1 MVKVRDEHPTHE
13 DGSINLESW
22 LARVQEKTNFSDQ
35 DMSVIS
41 SACELSRFAEQEA
54 VAVDN
59 IWAEGTSSFRTGLE
73 IAEILLDL
81 HMDLDS
87 VVAGVI
93 YRSVREQKL
102 PLETIQEQF
111 GADVS
116 ELIEGVLQMAAIS
129 ALLRPERRGMVDN
142 YHLQMDNMR
151 KMLVSMVDDVRVALI
166 KLAERTC
173 AIRAVAQAPQEK
185 QQRVAQEVF
194 DVYAPLAHRLGI
206 GHIKWELEDLS
217 FRYLQPNAYKK
228 IAGLLVEKRLDREE
242 YIDDV
247 LAELGPALEKDG
259 VNAELSGRVKHIY
272 SIWRKMRRKSID
284 FHQVY
289 DIRAVRILVKDD
301 KECYAALGVVH
312 FLWQH
317 IYKEFDDYITTPKEN
332 GYRSLHTAVIGPHG
346 KVLEVQIRTQEM
358 HEEAE
363 LGVCAHWQYKD
374 GSSGRNSSGSYENKI
389 TWLRQVLEWHEDLG
403 DADLGDLV
411 EQFQNDVVEDRI
423 YVFTRDGDVKDLAL
437 GATPLDFAYHIHTE
451 VGNRCRGAEV
461 NGRIVPLNYAL
472 KTGERV
478 EIITSK
484 HAEPRRDWMN
494 SNSGYIRTPRA
505 RAKVQHWF
513 KFQDRD
519 KNISDGLALLGTEF
533 QRLAIIDVDQKKV
546 AEDLNYKG
554 WEDVAAAVGAGDLKV
569 SQVVAKTDLHLNGAM
584 PQRGPQLSRPR
595 ANADLNT
602 QGVTIQGVGNLMTHL
617 AGCCKP
623 VAGDAISGY
632 VTVGRGIT
640 IHGQSCGHLLQL
652 QQEDPDRVLEVSWGE
667 TGSQVYPVEILITAY
682 DRQGLLRDVTAVLA
696 LEHANVISMNSWSDV
711 HNNTAEFRVTLEVVS
726 IATLGKL
733 LGKINQL
740 PNIITV
746 KRDVQS

>member
-13 DGSINLESW
+13 DGSVNLESW
-22 LARVQEKTNFSDQ
+22 LARVQEKTSFSEAG
-35 DMSVIS
+35 MSVVAR
-41 SACELSRFAEQEA
+41 ACELSRFAEQEA

-87 VVAGVI
+87 VVAGVL

-102 PLETIQEQF
+102 PLDSIEEQF
-111 GADVS
+111 GSNVS
-116 ELIEGVLQMAAIS
+116 QLIDGALQMAAIS
-129 ALLRPERRGMVDN
+129 ALLRPERRGLKDN

-173 AIRAVAQAPQEK
+173 AIRAVANAPEEK
-185 QQRVAQEVF
+185 QRRVAQEVF

-217 FRYLQPNAYKK
+217 FRYLQPEAYKK

-242 YIDDV
+242 YIEDV
-247 LAELGPALEKDG
+247 LNELGPALKKDG
-259 VNAELSGRVKHIY
+259 VHAELSGRVKHIY
-272 SIWRKMRRKSID
+272 SIWRKMRRKNID

-289 DIRAVRILVKDD
+289 DIRAVRILVRDD

-312 FLWQH
+312 HLWQH

-346 KVLEVQIRTQEM
+346 KVLEVQIRTQDM

-374 GSSGRNSSGSYENKI
+374 GSSNKNPSGSYENKI
-389 TWLRQVLEWHEDLG
+389 SWLRQVLEWHEDLG
-403 DADLGDLV
+403 DTNLGDLV

-451 VGNRCRGAEV
+451 VGNRCRGAVV
-461 NGRIVPLNYAL
+461 NGRIVPLNYVL

-484 HAEPRRDWMN
+484 QGEPRRDWLN

-513 KFQDRD
+513 KLQDRD
-519 KNISDGLALLGTEF
+519 KNISDGAALLSTEF
-533 QRLAIIDVDQKKV
+533 QRFAITDVDQVKV
-546 AEDLNYKG
+546 AQSLNYKA
-554 WEDVAAAVGAGDLKV
+554 WDDVAAAVGAGDLKV
-569 SQVVAKTDLHLNGAM
+569 SQVVAKTDLHLNGAI
-584 PQRGPQLSRPR
+584 PQRSPQISTPKT
-595 ANADLNT
+595 NAGLNL

-623 VAGDAISGY
+623 VAGDAIAGY
-632 VTVGRGIT
+632 VTVGRGVS
-640 IHGQSCGHLLQL
+640 IHSKSCGHLLQL

-667 TGSQVYPVEILITAY
+667 TNGQVYPVEITISAY

-696 LEHANVISMNSWSDV
+696 HEHVNVIAMNSWSDV
-711 HNNTAEFRVTLEVVS
+711 RNNTAEFRVTLEVTS
-726 IATLGKL
+726 IAILGKL

-740 PNIITV
+740 PNIIAV
-746 KRDVQS
+746 KRDVQR

>member
-13 DGSINLESW
+13 DGSVNLESW
-22 LARVQEKTNFSDQ
+22 LARVQEKTSFSES
-35 DMSVIS
+35 DMAVIA
-41 SACELSRFAEQEA
+41 SACELSRLAEQEA

-59 IWAEGTSSFRTGLE
+59 IWAEGTSSFRTGIE

-87 VVAGVI
+87 VVAGII

-102 PLETIQEQF
+102 PLETIVEQL
-111 GADVS
+111 GTPVS
-116 ELIEGVLQMAAIS
+116 ELVDGVLQMAAIS
-129 ALLRPERRGMVDN
+129 ALLRPERRGMADD

-173 AIRAVAQAPQEK
+173 AIRAVSEASEEK
-185 QQRVAQEVF
+185 QRRVAQEVF

-217 FRYLQPNAYKK
+217 FRYLQTAAYKK

-247 LAELGPALEKDG
+247 LDELGPALGKDG
-259 VNAELSGRVKHIY
+259 VPAELSGRVKHIY
-272 SIWRKMRRKSID
+272 SIWRKMRRKNID

-312 FLWQH
+312 SLWQH

-374 GSSGRNSSGSYENKI
+374 GSSGRSSSGSYENKI
-389 TWLRQVLEWHEDLG
+389 NWLRQVLEWHEDLG

-484 HAEPRRDWMN
+484 HAEPRRDWLN
-494 SNSGYIRTPRA
+494 ANSGYIRTPRA

-519 KNISDGLALLGTEF
+519 KNVSDGLALLSTEF
-533 QRLAIIDVDQKKV
+533 QRLAITDVDQVKV
-546 AEDLNYKG
+546 AQSLNYKA
-554 WEDVAAAVGAGDLKV
+554 WEDVAAAVGAGDVKI
-569 SQVVAKTDLHLNGAM
+569 SQVVAKTDLHLNSPI
-584 PQRGPQLSRPR
+584 PQRGPQLSAPR
-595 ANADLNT
+595 SDLNL
-602 QGVTIQGVGNLMTHL
+602 QGVIIQGVGNLMTHL

-667 TGSQVYPVEILITAY
+667 TSGQVYPVEILISAY
-682 DRQGLLRDVTAVLA
+682 DRQGLLRDVTSVLA
-696 LEHANVISMNSWSDV
+696 LENANVIAMNTRSDV
-711 HNNTAEFRVTLEVVS
+711 SSNMAELRVTLEVVS

-740 PNIITV
+740 PNVISV
-746 KRDVQS
+746 KRDVQA